1 MKSAARSCFAVGGIE
16 TSLDAARRCCLI
28 AFPPPVA
35 SPPPFGRVVAALAP
49 PHTAV
54 LG

>member
-1 MKSAARSCFAVGGIE
+1 MKNATRSPFAAGGIE
-16 TSLDAARRCCLI
+16 TSLDAARRCCLV

-49 PHTAV
+49 PHAVV